1 MSLLFFRLVL
11 LFFFFFNQVNG
22 FEQDKCSKFI
32 KETEQNLNIPNDM
45 LLSIALTESGR
56 NVDGEFFPW
65 PWAINIEGKGYF
77 LKNEEQLIQ
86 FAKENLKNDNKNFD
100 LGCMQINYYF
110 HGKKFK
116 DLAEMINPESNVKW
130 AGSFLLKL
138 KEKHNSWKEAIS
150 RYHSNTKWRKE
161 QYLSKVMNNWG
172 FLNKE
177 QDVQLAIVDKTKEE
191 EKNID
196 NSIQITTMKNKES
209 ENDLTKNMD
218 SDISEGLI
226 YEEVVEIEVSD
237 ENEIIAELSEYLP
250 DNIIEI
256 QVINEFEFLDNDLI
270 LDNLERVN
278 DLKNN

>member
-1 MSLLFFRLVL
+1 
-11 LFFFFFNQVNG
+11 
-22 FEQDKCSKFI
+22 
-32 KETEQNLNIPNDM
+32 
-45 LLSIALTESGR
+45 
-56 NVDGEFFPW
+56 
-65 PWAINIEGKGYF
+65 
-77 LKNEEQLIQ
+77 
-86 FAKENLKNDNKNFD
+86 
-100 LGCMQINYYF
+100 MQINYYF

-250 DNIIEI
+250 DKIIEI